1 MCEQIYDNIPSGSK
15 VACRSFGTYESR
27 LWDDVFSEFKPLT
40 SDDIILVNFGAWY
53 PKYKISEP
61 FVPYMQWED
70 SMAGVQCLVFSPISK
85 HHQRCL
91 HFSGQTAK
99 AKIDS
104 ALDCLL
110 QTGAV
115 GINQSCHP

>member
-1 MCEQIYDNIPSGSK
+1 MCEQVHDDIFSSRK

-27 LWDDVFSEFKPLT
+27 LWDDVFSEFAPLT

-70 SMAGVQCLVFSPISK
+70 SMAGVLHLMFSLISK
-85 HHQRCL
+85 QHRQYL
-91 HFSGQTAK
+91 HLSGRTAN
-99 AKIDS
+99 AKIGTALIVSSRQEQLDS
-104 ALDCLL
+104 
-110 QTGAV
+110 
-115 GINQSCHP
+115 IN